1 VVEWISAWPPSVW
14 LQQSATAYLLVNAA
28 HILGIGLLVGAIL
41 PLDLRLMG
49 CFRHTSL
56 EVLGPFLRRS
66 AATGLGLAIT
76 TGVLLFSVNPAE
88 YLANSAFVWKL
99 ALLAI
104 ALCNIAYQSFTR
116 EAPGLQA
123 AALTTRVVAG
133 LSFFLWLAVLIAG
146 RWIGFV

>member
-49 CFRHTSL
+49 CFRHAPL
-56 EVLGPFLRRS
+56 EVLGPFLRRA
-66 AATGLGLAIT
+66 AATGLAIAIT
-76 TGVLLFSVNPAE
+76 TGLWLFSVNAAE
-88 YLANSAFVWKL
+88 YLANNAFRWKL
-99 ALLAI
+99 ALLVLAI
-104 ALCNIAYQSFTR
+104 FNITYQNLKR
-116 EAPGLQA
+116 NDRGLQSA
-123 AALTTRVVAG
+123 APSTRVAAG
-133 LSFFLWLAVLIAG
+133 ISFCLWIAVLIAG

>member
-1 VVEWISAWPPSVW
+1 VVEWIGAWPLSVW
-14 LQQSATAYLLVNAA
+14 LQQSPTAYLLVNAA

-66 AATGLGLAIT
+66 AATGLGLAII

-88 YLANSAFVWKL
+88 YLTNPAFVWKL
-99 ALLAI
+99 SLLAI
-104 ALCNIAYQSFTR
+104 ALCNIAYQSLNR
-116 EAPGLQA
+116 QGQRSPA
-123 AALTTRVVAG
+123 AALTTRVVAV
-133 LSFFLWLAVLIAG
+133 LSFCLWLAVLIAG

>member
-1 VVEWISAWPPSVW
+1 MVEWISAWPTSTW

-49 CFRHTSL
+49 CFRHTPL

-66 AATGLGLAIT
+66 AAAGLGLAIF
-76 TGVLLFSVNPAE
+76 TGAWLFSVNPAE
-88 YLANSAFVWKL
+88 YLANTAFLWKL
-99 ALLAI
+99 ALLAL
-104 ALCNIAYQSFTR
+104 ALSNIAYQHLKR
-116 EAPGLQA
+116 EAHRLPTVTLA
-123 AALTTRVVAG
+123 TRVVAG
-133 LSFFLWLAVLIAG
+133 LSFCLWLAVLIAG

>member
-1 VVEWISAWPPSVW
+1 VAEWISAWPPSVW
-14 LQQSATAYLLVNAA
+14 LQQSPTAYLLVNAA

-41 PLDLRLMG
+41 PLDLRVMG

-76 TGVLLFSVNPAE
+76 TGLCLFAVNPAE
-88 YLANSAFVWKL
+88 YLANTAFVWKL
-99 ALLAI
+99 ALLAL
-104 ALCNIAYQSFTR
+104 ALCNIVYQSLNRGGQTL
-116 EAPGLQA
+116 PT
-123 AALTTRVVAG
+123 AALTDRVVAG
-133 LSFFLWLAVLIAG
+133 ASLCLWVAVLIAG

>member
-1 VVEWISAWPPSVW
+1 VVEWISAWSLSVW
-14 LQQSATAYLLVNAA
+14 LQQSPTAYLLVNAA

-56 EVLGPFLRRS
+56 EVLGPFLRRT

-88 YLANSAFVWKL
+88 YLTNPAFVWKL
-99 ALLAI
+99 SLLAI
-104 ALCNIAYQSFTR
+104 ALCNIAYQSLNR
-116 EAPGLQA
+116 QDQKSPA
-123 AALTTRVVAG
+123 AALTTRVVAV
-133 LSFFLWLAVLIAG
+133 LSFCLWLAVLIAG